1 MFLFEFRGERE
12 EEEEE
17 EEEERLSF
25 CFLVSCLRRQCKQ
38 QFPPPPSSLSLF
50 PLECRLF
57 FSAIR
62 QVLRAMDPPQL
73 FLSRDAVGA
82 ARKGLQRHQ
91 AGSTHSRATR
101 ENRLPPR
108 CLLRSPFPFAVALA
122 FRSVFS
128 PYRARVARRPL
139 PQGRRSKVRDPRS
152 ADGARRGGHSSG
164 SGCRCGRSLERRVV
178 RLRAAQR
185 QHFPMRRR
193 SSSLEHPARA
203 AMPLLLVPVCRHGV
217 DDGVLLV
224 LHVFSLNQLLSGERR
239 ILLCFFSLCSCSLS
253 LLPQLEKLCSGT
265 TTFQRKKQWFHTQK
279 LFFIFSFFS
288 SIRCFFIHETLS
300 FFARQRAK

>member
-1 MFLFEFRGERE
+1 MQAA
-12 EEEEE
+12 
-17 EEEERLSF
+17 
-25 CFLVSCLRRQCKQ
+25 VS
-38 QFPPPPSSLSLF
+38 PPPSSLSLF